1 MLPKKPQRLQL
12 TASLLNSWQY
22 IFDSEDFV
30 REAKDDVLSL
40 EDKRELAFN
49 AAKDKFILD
58 LKRVK
63 QPTTEAQEKG
73 KQYESDVYAGKDD
86 VFSPYVRGGAF
97 QATFQ
102 KDVDIDG
109 VPITFYGV
117 LDCLKKARIMDIKR
131 VGYYPA
137 GGGKYKTSHQHPL
150 YLFLVPAAID
160 FTYLICDDKGEHHM
174 EHYIRE
180 NSEDILQA
188 SSQFISWLKANYD
201 ENGVNLFDIYQS
213 NWDAKTLEENA
224 IKRRRAEN
232 ARN

>member
-1 MLPKKPQRLQL
+1 M

-30 REAKDDVLSL
+30 REAEDDTISV
-40 EDKRELAFN
+40 EDKRAAAFE
-49 AAKDKFILD
+49 AAKAKFILD

-63 QPTTEAQEKG
+63 QPSTEAQEKG
-73 KQYESDVYAGKDD
+73 KQYESDVYAGKDAE
-86 VFSPYVRGGAF
+86 FSSYVKGGAF
-97 QATFQ
+97 QAIFQ
-102 KDVDIDG
+102 KEVDIDG

-137 GGGKYKTSHQHPL
+137 GGRKYENSHQHPL

-160 FTYLICDDKGEHHM
+160 FTYLICDDKGEHHT
-174 EHYIRE
+174 ERYIRE
-180 NSEDILQA
+180 NCEDILQA
-188 SSQFISWLKANYD
+188 SSQFISWLKTNYD
-201 ENGVNLFDIYQS
+201 ENGVNLFDIYES
-213 NWDAKTLEENA
+213 NWDAQTLEENA
-224 IKRRRAEN
+224 NKRRRAEN